1 MDINLNSFNVVN
13 EIKYTDFN
21 LDPSKPEFY
30 DEDKFDKNLK
40 MLEKDLNLEIKS
52 DKYFENAHALVK
64 LSISIIQLG
73 IAFNVGLWGKL
84 ITLIVGNI
92 VKTFMR
98 IGADSLEY
106 KQAKLINKDTKYS
119 PEDHA
124 NMLISEMSKA
134 YESIDK
140 NKAMSSSDKKKAKT
154 ILDKNMA
161 KLLEMFDE
169 KQAEFIRNRTPGLSG
184 VLDALHNNKQAYK
197 AGAQFIKNHKAT
209 KKKVNESFS
218 YLMK

>member
-13 EIKYTDFN
+13 EIKYTEFS

-64 LSISIIQLG
+64 LSISIIQLE

-98 IGADSLEY
+98 IGADNLEY

-140 NKAMSSSDKKKAKT
+140 NKAMSSSDKKKAKD

-197 AGAQFIKNHKAT
+197 AGAQAIKNHKAR

>member
-140 NKAMSSSDKKKAKT
+140 NKAMSSSDKKKAKD

-169 KQAEFIRNRTPGLSG
+169 KQAEFIRNRTPGLNG
-184 VLDALHNNKQAYK
+184 ILNALHNNNQAYK
-197 AGAQFIKNHKAT
+197 SGAQAIKNQAH